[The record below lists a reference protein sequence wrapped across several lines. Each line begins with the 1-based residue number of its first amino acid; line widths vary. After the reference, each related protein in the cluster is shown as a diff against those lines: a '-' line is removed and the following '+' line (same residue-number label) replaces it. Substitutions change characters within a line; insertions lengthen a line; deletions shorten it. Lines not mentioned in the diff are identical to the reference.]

1 MKNIKLKDKFIDE
14 KTGIEYIRN
23 GDYYLPNLV
32 LADQKKIQLNKYG
45 HLRLEYLKKHKKAEY
60 TILFMDNKLIDHLEE
75 VQETASK
82 RVEEI
87 IQSLKEKSNL
97 TEEMKNTDQLYWVG
111 MMNNF
116 KNQAEEIVLKELIY
130 EKEPI
135 QKILITLYNHFK
147 KLYIV
152 KIAEKYRKDLAVSM
166 KLKPN
171 QMFLVNKY
179 KMQARYFTEKEI
191 RQILQELINLDA
203 NYKIGLIDINV
214 GLEAILCRYC
224 S

>member
-1 MKNIKLKDKFIDE
+1 MGNIELKDKFIDE
-14 KTGIEYIRN
+14 KTRIEYIRN

-87 IQSLKEKSNL
+87 IQALKEKSNL

-130 EKEPI
+130 
-135 QKILITLYNHFK
+135 
-147 KLYIV
+147 V
-152 KIAEKYRKDLAVSM
+152 
-166 KLKPN
+166 
-171 QMFLVNKY
+171 
-179 KMQARYFTEKEI
+179 
-191 RQILQELINLDA
+191 
-203 NYKIGLIDINV
+203 
-214 GLEAILCRYC
+214 
-224 S
+224 